1 MEQKGVSPVVGTIL
15 LIAIT
20 VALAAIVA
28 MLVSGLG
35 GRGAPPSAM
44 LTVTAECSDNE
55 NNYNV
60 TLTVSHEGGDD
71 LVPTDITVQ
80 VIENDGDMKTIQME
94 SMDGG
99 GVTFTVGKTVTTT
112 YGYGV
117 YPLGEAIT
125 VYIIHEPSKQ
135 KMFSSSTVVVSLA

>member
-44 LTVTAECSDNE
+44 LTVTAENGPSPNE
-55 NNYNV
+55 Y
-60 TLTVSHEGGDD
+60 TLTISHEGGDD
-71 LVPTDITVQ
+71 LLAVDLEVQ
-80 VIENDGDMKTIQME
+80 ASSSSILMGTYAF
-94 SMDGG
+94 GTG
-99 GVTFTVGKTVTTT
+99 TFTVGDKVTVACAYTSDPTDD
-112 YGYGV
+112 
-117 YPLGEAIT
+117 AAT
-125 VYIIHEPSKQ
+125 VYIIHKPSKQ
-135 KMFSSSTVVVSLA
+135 KMFSSAQVIVQA